1 MDDSLTDK
9 NQQGGQATVDRFLNE
24 TQAARERLKE
34 TPGDV
39 AALAALGRALDFL
52 AFDQA
57 DDARQL
63 VAAANNLLDRLIEG
77 TIDAN
82 AESAALLNKACLAFQ
97 GSEDDR
103 GDMAEALDVFASGL
117 GALEPPPTP
126 APSAPSRRPPP
137 EPPLLTIR
145 DNGERVVP
153 GAFEPAGAATPAAAP
168 EQEPEQPTVD
178 RPVEE
183 APQQPYSSQP
193 SVSEPEVREPSVRVG
208 RGRAPLAA
216 ESEAEPEAEPAAESE
231 RNQSP
236 APQTFVSRPAPSP
249 QSASGSPKDDVGN
262 KQSTVMLDEFTAALD
277 KLSAQI
283 DALAQRG
290 GQDIE
295 EAIGE
300 LSATRYEIA
309 RIKEKIAFHLSRRST
324 G

>member
-97 GSEDDR
+97 GSEDER

-117 GALEPPPTP
+117 GALEPPPTQ

-168 EQEPEQPTVD
+168 ESEQPTVD

-183 APQQPYSSQP
+183 ASQQPYSSQP
-193 SVSEPEVREPSVRVG
+193 SVGEPEVREPSVRVG

-216 ESEAEPEAEPAAESE
+216 EPEAKPEAEWAAEPE

-262 KQSTVMLDEFTAALD
+262 RQSTVLLDEFTAALD

>member
-97 GSEDDR
+97 GSEDER

-153 GAFEPAGAATPAAAP
+153 GAFEPAAAATPAAAP
-168 EQEPEQPTVD
+168 EPEQPTVD

-193 SVSEPEVREPSVRVG
+193 SIGEPEVSEPSVRVG
-208 RGRAPLAA
+208 RGRAPLAT
-216 ESEAEPEAEPAAESE
+216 EPEAKPEAEWAAEPE

-236 APQTFVSRPAPSP
+236 APQTPVSHPAPSP
-249 QSASGSPKDDVGN
+249 QSASGSPKDGVGDR
-262 KQSTVMLDEFTAALD
+262 QSADLLDEFAAAMD

-283 DALAQRG
+283 DTLARLG

>member
-1 MDDSLTDK
+1 MDDSRTDN
-9 NQQGGQATVDRFLNE
+9 NQQGGEATVDRFLNE

-63 VAAANNLLDRLIEG
+63 AAAANNLLDRLIEG
-77 TIDAN
+77 VIDAN

-97 GSEDDR
+97 GSEEER

-153 GAFEPAGAATPAAAP
+153 GAFTAPDAAAP
-168 EQEPEQPTVD
+168 TPVQDPEQRTVD

-183 APQQPYSSQP
+183 VPQPPPTPQP
-193 SVSEPEVREPSVRVG
+193 SVSEPEVREPNVRVG

-216 ESEAEPEAEPAAESE
+216 EPEAEPE

-236 APQTFVSRPAPSP
+236 APQLPVSGPAPSP
-249 QSASGSPKDDVGN
+249 QSASGSPKDGVGDR
-262 KQSTVMLDEFTAALD
+262 QSTALLDEFTAALD

-283 DALAQRG
+283 DTLARLG

>member
-1 MDDSLTDK
+1 MDDSRTDN
-9 NQQGGQATVDRFLNE
+9 NQQGGEATVDRFLNE

-77 TIDAN
+77 VIDAN

-97 GSEDDR
+97 GSEDER

-126 APSAPSRRPPP
+126 APSAPSHRPPP

-168 EQEPEQPTVD
+168 EPEQPTFD

-183 APQQPYSSQP
+183 APQQPYSPQP
-193 SVSEPEVREPSVRVG
+193 SIGEPEVREPSVRVG

-216 ESEAEPEAEPAAESE
+216 ESEAEPEAEWAAESE

-236 APQTFVSRPAPSP
+236 APQPPVSRPAPNP

-262 KQSTVMLDEFTAALD
+262 RQSTVLLDEFTAALD

>member
-24 TQAARERLKE
+24 TQAARERLNE
-34 TPGDV
+34 APGDV
-39 AALAALGRALDFL
+39 AALAALSRALDFL

-63 VAAANNLLDRLIEG
+63 AAAANNLLDRLIEG
-77 TIDAN
+77 VIDAN

-97 GSEDDR
+97 GSEDER

-117 GALEPPPTP
+117 GALEPPTTPPPT
-126 APSAPSRRPPP
+126 PSAPSRRPPP

-153 GAFEPAGAATPAAAP
+153 GAFTQADAATATPAAA
-168 EQEPEQPTVD
+168 QEPEQRTVD

-193 SVSEPEVREPSVRVG
+193 SIGEPEVRVG
-208 RGRAPLAA
+208 RGRAQLA
-216 ESEAEPEAEPAAESE
+216 AEPEAELETEPE

-236 APQTFVSRPAPSP
+236 APQSPVSRPAPSP
-249 QSASGSPKDDVGN
+249 QSASGSPRDDVVSR
-262 KQSTVMLDEFTAALD
+262 QSTVLLDEFTAALD

>member
-24 TQAARERLKE
+24 TQAARERLKG

-97 GSEDDR
+97 GSEDER

-168 EQEPEQPTVD
+168 APEQRTVD

-183 APQQPYSSQP
+183 APQQPYSPQP
-193 SVSEPEVREPSVRVG
+193 SVGEPEVREPSVRVG
-208 RGRAPLAA
+208 RARAPLAA
-216 ESEAEPEAEPAAESE
+216 EPEAKPEVEWAAEPE

-236 APQTFVSRPAPSP
+236 APQPPVSVAAPSP